1 MQTLDDL
8 FLTLFTDPALADYR
22 AHLSQVHAAFA
33 GQQKQLAT
41 LLGTLEDKQQ
51 LLAAAQQ
58 QSSVLIGQAKDREI
72 RIFQLQKSLEN
83 AISQEEAMG
92 LKRKIVEFYE
102 ANQAYKERL
111 SRQAGGQ
118 EAVQRLLSE
127 NEALRADNAR
137 LMAQDPAE
145 LQRLRDMLG
154 AQQLETRRLQ
164 HQLAQPMQ
172 DDFDEPL
179 AVPAAP
185 EPSAGFEQ
193 APVRALREFGPLF
206 VQCRTLQPF
215 LAEPSVHQFAAA
227 YRQGD
232 VQALVSLEEEATRA
246 ASQAAENLDGRFT
259 AAERTLAA
267 MGELPGSDVT
277 SLCYL
282 AGLAVADGRREL
294 LEVLRLE
301 ALLSRIQ
308 RSAPGSPSTPRSTLF
323 TTTSFLADLGT
334 FVAQNLDKAGACRDA
349 GFKEA
354 YATLRSVFE
363 QFPSDTTSSLEAEAL
378 QAEYRALL
386 DRASALAAVVA
397 VRQPVVITD
406 QLKAGMAE
414 FVQENLAQYA
424 KLPAGTGAA
433 DEFYLVQLAVAQ
445 DCYTEQSLRT
455 YQALVEQQAPPPPAR
470 LQPLFRKTQPMP
482 LPKPKLQFPRLLE
495 VDLAEPNMRRL
506 YSDLYAQVCSAE
518 RQVQLLRGVVKT
530 DEERGSLQRFIDVW
544 YQFGARIAERYDTPL
559 TDDEVASEVSALR
572 PYEALLIQ
580 THDVLYDAVR
590 KDPDSIKYAAKFV
603 SAYREMEWQAA
614 SEVRKLQDPK
624 PLPPKKPFTLQPLP
638 SSSQIPEPFLQ
649 VVESDQG
656 DSAAREP
663 RKKKSARKK
672 RSLQAELSDLIAS
685 KKALEPIGLRDD
697 TPEAFNLP
705 EPHVV
710 PAEVMDAPQAVATIA
725 HSTLEQDFQAD
736 DLLVQTAIMTIVN
749 NPEPDVLHSPVSEVI
764 SQLPAS
770 QYAEIEPV
778 TTPRTAI
785 QHERSPSPEVF
796 EVGNSIEMQPVTQEL
811 DTGFGFQDAPQPEPN
826 DDFQIG
832 GGDLDFGDIDF

>member
-193 APVRALREFGPLF
+193 APMRALREFGPLF

-624 PLPPKKPFTLQPLP
+624 PLPRRSHLRFSRYHQAPRSQSPFCKSWRATREILRQESRARRNLRAKKGHYRPSLATSSPLRRPWSPSACATIPPKPSTCQSPTSSLLRLWMRHRQQQPLHIPPWSRISRRMTCWCRRP
-638 SSSQIPEPFLQ
+638 S
-649 VVESDQG
+649 
-656 DSAAREP
+656 
-663 RKKKSARKK
+663 
-672 RSLQAELSDLIAS
+672 
-685 KKALEPIGLRDD
+685 
-697 TPEAFNLP
+697 
-705 EPHVV
+705 
-710 PAEVMDAPQAVATIA
+710 
-725 HSTLEQDFQAD
+725 
-736 DLLVQTAIMTIVN
+736 
-749 NPEPDVLHSPVSEVI
+749 
-764 SQLPAS
+764 
-770 QYAEIEPV
+770 
-778 TTPRTAI
+778 
-785 QHERSPSPEVF
+785 
-796 EVGNSIEMQPVTQEL
+796 
-811 DTGFGFQDAPQPEPN
+811 
-826 DDFQIG
+826 
-832 GGDLDFGDIDF
+832 